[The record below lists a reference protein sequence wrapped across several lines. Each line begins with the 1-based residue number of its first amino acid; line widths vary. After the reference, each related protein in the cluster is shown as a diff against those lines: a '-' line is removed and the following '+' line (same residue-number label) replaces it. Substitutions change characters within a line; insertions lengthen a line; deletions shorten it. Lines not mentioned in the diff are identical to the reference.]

1 MKSASN
7 EPFMTD
13 LTEDTQPTKPP
24 ESPPPTPVWSGW
36 DLIWITAGI
45 LLLLIGGTL
54 VIGGMFRVT
63 GHISLRSPGAA
74 TTLSVAAAV
83 LEGVALIGSVY
94 LLGLRRRRLSW
105 QAVGVRSPTRIW
117 WQSSLWIGV
126 LAIPISGFIASL
138 IQQVLNLPQ
147 VNPQISFLAPEGFS
161 WFGAIGMFL
170 FGGII
175 DPFAEELVFRGVLYQ
190 WLRDH
195 FGVWPGILVS
205 ALIFGLAHG
214 DIAVGGAAAVL
225 GIVLA
230 WVYEK
235 SHSLWP
241 SVVIHAINNAV
252 KIVLLF
258 GMLATGTKF

>member
-1 MKSASN
+1 
-7 EPFMTD
+7 MTD
-13 LTEDTQPTKPP
+13 LTEDTQPTTPP
-24 ESPPPTPVWSGW
+24 ASPPTPVWSGW
-36 DLIWITAGI
+36 DLLWITVGI
-45 LLLLIGGTL
+45 LVILTGGTL
-54 VIGGMFRVT
+54 AIGGAIHVA
-63 GHISLRSPGAA
+63 GHLRLQSPGAA
-74 TTLSVAAAV
+74 TTVSVAAAV

-94 LLGLRRRRLSW
+94 LLGLRRRHLSW
-105 QAVGVRSPTRIW
+105 QAVGVRAPSRVW
-117 WQSSLWIGV
+117 WQTSVWIGL

-138 IQQVLNLPQ
+138 IQQVLGLPQ
-147 VNPQISFLAPEGFS
+147 VNPQISFLAPEGFN

-190 WLRDH
+190 WLRDR
-195 FGVWPGILVS
+195 FGMWPGILVS

-214 DIAVGGAAAVL
+214 DIAVGGAAAAL

-235 SHSLWP
+235 SHSIWP

-258 GMLATGTKF
+258 GMLATGIKL

>member
-1 MKSASN
+1 
-7 EPFMTD
+7 MTD
-13 LTEDTQPTKPP
+13 LTEETQPIEPP
-24 ESPPPTPVWSGW
+24 TSPPAPIWSGW
-36 DLIWITAGI
+36 DVIWITAGI
-45 LLLLIGGTL
+45 LTLLIGGTL
-54 VIGGMFRVT
+54 AIGGALRIT
-63 GHISLRSPGAA
+63 GHIHLQAPGAA

-83 LEGVALIGSVY
+83 LEGVALISSVY
-94 LLGLRRRRLSW
+94 LLGLRRRHISW
-105 QAVGVRSPTRIW
+105 QAVGVRAPSRTW
-117 WQSSLWIGV
+117 WQISLWIGL
-126 LAIPISGFIASL
+126 LAIPISGFIAAL
-138 IQQVLNLPQ
+138 IQQILGLPEI
-147 VNPQISFLAPEGFS
+147 NPQISFLAPEGFS

-170 FGGII
+170 FGGLI
-175 DPFAEELVFRGVLYQ
+175 DPFAEELVFRGVLYV

-225 GIVLA
+225 GVVLA

-241 SVVIHAINNAV
+241 AVLIHVINNAV

-258 GMLATGTKF
+258 GMLATGMKL